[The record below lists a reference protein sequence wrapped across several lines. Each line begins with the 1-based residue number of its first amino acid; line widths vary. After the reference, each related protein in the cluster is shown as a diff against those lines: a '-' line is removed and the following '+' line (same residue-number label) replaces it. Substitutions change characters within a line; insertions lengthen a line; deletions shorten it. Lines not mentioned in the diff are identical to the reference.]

1 MNESL
6 LFPRCS
12 RFLEKV
18 SNMER
23 ERNRDNA
30 EEITLELNNES
41 GSEGSET
48 TEIDIVPSTGI
59 NRTILEEER
68 FRSLIRNCT

>member
-1 MNESL
+1 
-6 LFPRCS
+6 
-12 RFLEKV
+12 
-18 SNMER
+18 MER
-23 ERNRDNA
+23 ERDSDNG
-30 EEITLELNNES
+30 EETTLELNNES

-68 FRSLIRNCT
+68 FRSLIGNLHIMSHIAH